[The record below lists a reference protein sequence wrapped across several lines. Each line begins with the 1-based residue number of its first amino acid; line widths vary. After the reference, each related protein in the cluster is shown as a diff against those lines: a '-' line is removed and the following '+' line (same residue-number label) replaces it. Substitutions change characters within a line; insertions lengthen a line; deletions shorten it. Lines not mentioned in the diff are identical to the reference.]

1 MSRQEKARDEI
12 AGFLLN
18 GDADAGQR
26 MARPVVGAGA
36 AVSAVRVFRGVRT
49 LN

>member
-1 MSRQEKARDEI
+1 MEMPASERRDRC
-12 AGFLLN
+12 
-18 GDADAGQR
+18 QR
-26 MARPVVGAGA
+26 VARPAVAIGA